1 MIKNNLFKYQLASPN
16 LPVGGFCYSEGLES
30 FLNKKSIS
38 NEKSIK
44 SIIIDEL
51 NFGQIRVEAKS
62 LHLFVENYE
71 IYKKFNDLEK
81 SKYQILSL
89 NKWLLASRDTKEI
102 RDQQRQM
109 GKSLL
114 ALTKSLGFEF
124 FFNLENNISWPL
136 AWSWACFCTDIK
148 LTEMIENFLFS
159 WSSNQ
164 LSAAIRLVPIGSTK
178 AQIIQYEVLEIIS
191 DVSSKIIKTNI
202 QDIRVGNITLSMAQ
216 QDHNLL
222 YSKLFRN

>member
-30 FLNKKSIS
+30 FINKKSLS

-44 SIIIDEL
+44 RIILDEL
-51 NFGQIRVEAKS
+51 NCGQIRVDAKS
-62 LHLFVENYE
+62 LHLFMDHYENYN
-71 IYKKFNDLEK
+71 KFNDLQK
-81 SKYQILSL
+81 TKFHILSL
-89 NKWLLASRDTKEI
+89 NKWLLASRDTREI

-124 FFNLENNISWPL
+124 FFNLQNNISWPL
-136 AWSWACFCTDIK
+136 AWSWACFCSDIN
-148 LTEMIENFLFS
+148 LTEMIENFLFA

-178 AQIIQYEVLEIIS
+178 AQIIQYEILETIS
-191 DVSSKIIKTNI
+191 NVSSEIIKTNI
-202 QDIRVGNITLSMAQ
+202 QDIRVGNIALSMAQ
-216 QDHNLL
+216 QEHHLL